1 VTPGEAGR
9 PTPRRVRVSGAT
21 LGLHTSDT
29 LDDIAPLAV
38 PYLKDAVTAVVGSWT
53 NELADALDDTEAIN
67 VIIVLAQ
74 TIDRLAAGQPP
85 QADLAASKTLSRFL
99 LDRLRAELVKAW
111 GEVTDPPPSDEMLR
125 VFQAFET
132 VREMIQPDWS
142 QYFSSR
148 LSGPDGLDLVVE
160 VAHDLRSPVTSIIFL
175 ADTLSRG
182 QSGDITT
189 LQKRQLRLIYS
200 AALGLSSMASDV
212 IELARGGD
220 QLVEREL
227 SPFSI
232 AEILESVTDMV
243 RPIAEEKGLTLRSEP
258 PPTDHRLGR
267 PLALSRVL
275 LNLTTNALKFTDE
288 GFVEI
293 VTRAKGLSRVEFSV
307 RDTGHG
313 ISEEGLAHLYQ
324 PFRRT
329 RARTGRS
336 GYYFSG
342 TGLGLA
348 MCRKL
353 VEAMGSELIMETK
366 AGWGTCFSFV
376 IDLPPASHL

>member
-1 VTPGEAGR
+1 VTFPRLSDPSAERRGGRVGPTPGEGPAAPVLR
-9 PTPRRVRVSGAT
+9 EVSSPLLSEAAARVVAAWS
-21 LGLHTSDT
+21 
-29 LDDIAPLAV
+29 
-38 PYLKDAVTAVVGSWT
+38 
-53 NELADALDDTEAIN
+53 NELGDAIDTAEVEAN
-67 VIIVLAQ
+67 LGWLMEAVS
-74 TIDRLAAGQPP
+74 AASRGQPLP
-85 QADLAASKTLSRFL
+85 DGMPGQAVLNRHL
-99 LDRLRAELVKAW
+99 LDRLRAEVVAAW
-111 GEVTDPPPSDEMLR
+111 TTERDPRTRTVLEVL
-125 VFQAFET
+125 QGFET
-132 VREMIQPDWS
+132 VGRTLEPDWS

-148 LSGPDGLDLVVE
+148 LAGPDGLDLVVE
-160 VAHDLRSPVTSIIFL
+160 VAHDLRSPITSILFL
-175 ADTLSRG
+175 AETLGRG
-182 QSGDITT
+182 QSGEVSD
-189 LQKRQLRLIYS
+189 LQRRQLRLIYS

-220 QLVEREL
+220 QLVEREMAPL
-227 SPFSI
+227 SLGEMI
-232 AEILESVTDMV
+232 EAVIDMV
-243 RPIAEEKGLTLRSEP
+243 RPIAEEKGLTLRFEA

-293 VTRAKGLSRVEFSV
+293 ATRAKGLSKVEFAV

-313 ISEEGLAHLYQ
+313 ISDEALANLYQ

-329 RARTGRS
+329 RGRAGRS

-353 VEAMGSELIMETK
+353 VEAMGSELRFETR
-366 AGWGTCFSFV
+366 AGWGTRFFFEL
-376 IDLPPASHL
+376 DLPPASHLGV